1 MKLKDLNIDVSY
13 VISMDMFLKQ
23 FVGIDNNELARAK
36 HKELKYF
43 NLTTTV
49 PFDIVT
55 KESVLNGDI
64 LLVRDSSNNIA
75 PYQNPNRVK
84 KEGRVR

>member
-1 MKLKDLNIDVSY
+1 MSLKDLKIDVSY
-13 VISMDMFLKQ
+13 VITMEEFLQ
-23 FVGIDNNELARAK
+23 YFVGINNADLNKAK

-55 KESVLNGDI
+55 KEDVLKGDI
-64 LLVRDSSNNIA
+64 LLVRDKSNNIA
-75 PYQNPNRVK
+75 PYLNPTRQK
-84 KEGRVR
+84 KEGKIR